1 MSSQTL
7 TLDVPDK
14 IFSRIRDRAYQANR
28 TVEAEAIGVLT
39 NAVTPMDEL
48 PPELAAA
55 MAAVDALDDAG
66 LRRAAES
73 RLTPEQ
79 GEELEALHFKQRRE
93 GLTSAEDQTRHDLMR
108 EYERAMLV
116 RARAAALLHQRGCN
130 VTAMLRAGHS

>member
-1 MSSQTL
+1 MSSQTV

-14 IFSRIRDRAYQANR
+14 IFSRIRDRARQANR
-28 TVEAEAIGVLT
+28 TVEAELIGVLA
-39 NAVTPMDEL
+39 NAVTPTDEL

-55 MAAVDALDDAG
+55 MAAVDTLDEAG

-79 GEELEALHFKQRRE
+79 GEELESLHFKQRRE
-93 GLTSAEDQTRHDLMR
+93 GLTPAEDQTRQILMR

-116 RARAAALLHQRGCN
+116 RARAAALLHQRSKNG
-130 VTAMLRAGHS
+130 VAPLAS